1 MCKLKN
7 GDTAL
12 VVGNGVIRR
21 SNGKLERLNGNTA
34 KIIQVNGKSCLCDI
48 GIGKL
53 IALPEENLRVA

>member
-12 VVGNGVIRR
+12 VVGNVVIRR

-48 GIGKL
+48 GNGEL
-53 IALPEENLRVA
+53 

>member
-12 VVGNGVIRR
+12 VVGNVVIRR

-34 KIIQVNGKSCLCDI
+34 KIIQVNGKSSLCDI